1 MYLYMNEI
9 PMYLL
14 IYKMA
19 ESSEII
25 YSIVY

>member
-19 ESSEII
+19 EFSEII